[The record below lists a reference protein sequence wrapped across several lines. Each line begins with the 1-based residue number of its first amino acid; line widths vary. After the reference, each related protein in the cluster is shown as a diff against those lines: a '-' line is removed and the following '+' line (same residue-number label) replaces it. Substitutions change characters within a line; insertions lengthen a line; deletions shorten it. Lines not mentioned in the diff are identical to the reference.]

1 MASRKRIFKCI
12 AVLIALIA
20 AVCFGSAAKA
30 LADSRYDYENPDTGY
45 CVKIIDG
52 SDLMSDEDEE
62 LLAEH
67 MKMMTEYGNAV
78 FYLLENNPLT
88 AEEASGNKYNA
99 LFGEEN
105 GVLFL
110 IDYENEQIYLKNN
123 GDFAYWLEP
132 GTSNSILSD
141 ALDNLGDGGD
151 VDLAIDVFDQYFEAI
166 DSSDRQYHYE
176 ASTGEDGFTDESVT
190 EEESSEKVS
199 KKNSETGYEAFIL
212 DEADL
217 LTDSEENRL
226 FEEMMPITEYANCV
240 FYSSNVSSGEPEQAV
255 RSKYLDI
262 YGSNSVNGV
271 LFFVDMKNRQLVLCG
286 AGNDIT
292 SVVTSSKCDS
302 IMDNVYRYASNG
314 DYYNCAAESY
324 REAYTLLDGGKINEP
339 MRVTSNAFLAIIF
352 GMLLAY
358 GIVRRFSTVSRPS
371 EKELLAAI
379 SARQQLNNYKM
390 TFVRQTRRYDPPS
403 SSSSG
408 GGGGGGGVGG
418 GGGGSFSSGSHGF

>member
-199 KKNSETGYEAFIL
+199 KKNSEMLTFLQIL
-212 DEADL
+212 RK
-217 LTDSEENRL
+217 T
-226 FEEMMPITEYANCV
+226 
-240 FYSSNVSSGEPEQAV
+240 VSS
-255 RSKYLDI
+255 K
-262 YGSNSVNGV
+262 
-271 LFFVDMKNRQLVLCG
+271 K
-286 AGNDIT
+286 
-292 SVVTSSKCDS
+292 
-302 IMDNVYRYASNG
+302 
-314 DYYNCAAESY
+314 
-324 REAYTLLDGGKINEP
+324 
-339 MRVTSNAFLAIIF
+339 
-352 GMLLAY
+352 
-358 GIVRRFSTVSRPS
+358 
-371 EKELLAAI
+371 
-379 SARQQLNNYKM
+379 
-390 TFVRQTRRYDPPS
+390 
-403 SSSSG
+403 
-408 GGGGGGGVGG
+408 
-418 GGGGSFSSGSHGF
+418 